1 MTTSEQKNPDD
12 PAAAVSRTNIAERYV
27 AFCDIL
33 GFSDRI
39 LNDFSQT
46 FDAYRGFCE
55 LIADFSFKDVELTI
69 YSDAVLLVGETLA
82 PVLAAAQG
90 LWFFALARNLMLRG
104 AITKGNYW
112 ELRKGKHLFVASDAL
127 IRAVKLEKTV
137 GVPAI
142 FIADDVEIPIEY
154 WIARLQQDLFITPLL
169 HFRDRNIVNP
179 FNQYWF
185 VSAKAR
191 ASALMNESPAHKDK
205 YLWFLALHEAVANNE
220 ELIPLPVLKR
230 LVDEGVLVKKIG
242 LEG

>member
-1 MTTSEQKNPDD
+1 MTEAQKNSDD
-12 PAAAVSRTNIAERYV
+12 PEIPPSSENIPERYV

-39 LNDFSQT
+39 LNDFSQR

-82 PVLAAAQG
+82 PVLSAAQG
-90 LWFFALARNLMLRG
+90 LWFFALSRNLMLRG
-104 AITKGNYW
+104 AITKGHYW

-127 IRAVKLEKTV
+127 VRAVKLEKTV

-142 FIADDVEIPIEY
+142 FIADDVDIPFEY
-154 WIARLQQDLFITPLL
+154 WIARLQQGLFITPIL

-179 FNQYWF
+179 FNKYWF

-191 ASALMNESPAHKDK
+191 ATILMNESPAHKDK

-220 ELIPLPVLKR
+220 ELIPFPVLRR
-230 LVDEGVLVKKIG
+230 LTEEGVLVKKMG
-242 LEG
+242 LE

>member
-1 MTTSEQKNPDD
+1 MTTSEQENPND
-12 PAAAVSRTNIAERYV
+12 PAAAAASANITERYV

-69 YSDAVLLVGETLA
+69 YSDAVLLVGEALA
-82 PVLAAAQG
+82 PVLSAAQG

-104 AITKGNYW
+104 AITKGHYW

-127 IRAVKLEKTV
+127 VRAVKLEKMV

-142 FIADDVEIPIEY
+142 LIADDVDIPLDY
-154 WIARLQQDLFITPLL
+154 WLSRLQQGLFVTPLL

-179 FNQYWF
+179 FGNY
-185 VSAKAR
+185 SLNKPITTA
-191 ASALMNESPAHKDK
+191 
-205 YLWFLALHEAVANNE
+205 
-220 ELIPLPVLKR
+220 
-230 LVDEGVLVKKIG
+230 
-242 LEG
+242 